1 MNNSF
6 QKKKKFKLR
15 LNENVLLQ
23 VLLITII

>member
-6 QKKKKFKLR
+6 QKKKKIKLR